1 MDELKSGLPS
11 ATDSPA
17 GARSSGTWWRLPLL
31 LAVVLAAIVL
41 VRGARVDER
50 TPAPRKLPPSPAIAT
65 GKSVSLVIDYGNN
78 RERRFDDIAW
88 HEGMTVDDA
97 LNAASQMPD
106 PISYGVAGNGELTL
120 LTRIDETYNEWG
132 NGSNWTYKVNDVAG
146 DRSLAI
152 YELQP
157 GDRVL
162 WTFGRPQ

>member
-1 MDELKSGLPS
+1 MTKSEFPS

-17 GARSSGTWWRLPLL
+17 GTRSSGAWWRLPLL
-31 LAVVLAAIVL
+31 LAIVLAAIVL
-41 VRGARVDER
+41 ARGARVNER
-50 TPAPRKLPPSPAIAT
+50 TPPPRKLPPAPAAAT
-65 GKSVSLVIDYGNN
+65 GKSVSLVIDYGNG

-97 LNAASQMPD
+97 LNAASHLPD
-106 PISYGVAGNGELTL
+106 PISYGVLGNGELTM
-120 LTRIDETYNEWG
+120 LTWIDETYNEWG
-132 NGSNWTYKVNDVAG
+132 NGSNWTYQVNDVAG